1 MCPLCFLGRRS
12 PGGSDF
18 RQDRGQARGGA
29 QGCLGCTRWPGFLQF
44 TRVVGTKAQGSLR
57 YSNGSS
63 LTGWGLG
70 KSSDLTMP
78 QFPDLR
84 NGINNLFPR
93 GAGVSIRQAHAR
105 PMGSVGPC
113 AGGLA
118 CRVVPLEGQCL
129 CVRTASPQ
137 VTETNKDEEVAFT
150 GNTTHTAHTHTSQHT
165 QFTHT
170 RTHNSHTQL
179 TTQTQLTSNIPL
191 THTSH
196 TTFTT
201 HTNNSHITHTH
212 TPPDLEPH
220 CFTLHRAALGY
231 ASKHNKKTP

>member
-1 MCPLCFLGRRS
+1 MCPLCFLGRKS

-29 QGCLGCTRWPGFLQF
+29 QGCLGCTRWLGFLQF

-78 QFPDLR
+78 QFPDLQ

-93 GAGVSIRQAHAR
+93 GAGVNIRQAHAR

-165 QFTHT
+165 HNSHTHAQFTHT
-170 RTHNSHTQL
+170 THNTN
-179 TTQTQLTSNIPL
+179 TTHLK
-191 THTSH
+191 HTSH
-196 TTFTT
+196 TYLT
-201 HTNNSHITHTH
+201 HNFHNTHEQLTHNTHTH
-212 TPPDLEPH
+212 PS
-220 CFTLHRAALGY
+220 RLGAPLLY
-231 ASKHNKKTP
+231 LTQSCLGLR